1 MKKKTL
7 TNSGLEDKGAA
18 AIGICSEIACTES
31 FSLIAKQ

>member
-18 AIGICSEIACTES
+18 AIGIRMFINCMHGVIQFNS
-31 FSLIAKQ
+31 